1 MTSKSMEPKIESQA
15 YASHPT
21 NLSSSMLMK
30 LESVTKSSHTYRL
43 ILHKQFNTVSSRTT
57 KKIRSLKSCHLNS
70 NHRLFKLLHQTQVL
84 FTLVQLFYI
93 LELQFYFILL
103 YMFYFFAEMCCFS
116 SVCDYCSC
124 L

>member
-70 NHRLFKLLHQTQVL
+70 NHKTIQAATSNSGTFYSSTVILYFRTTILFYSSLYVL
-84 FTLVQLFYI
+84 FLCRNVLF
-93 LELQFYFILL
+93 Q
-103 YMFYFFAEMCCFS
+103 
-116 SVCDYCSC
+116 
-124 L
+124 